1 MTVRNSADTEE
12 GLPPLPVGILP
23 PDREMRFISTR
34 TSTGVVDTR
43 VAYYMYTCDL
53 TYRQA
58 IAYVLYR
65 QGYMQQSIADHMQ
78 IGVVPVSK
86 YIRSARSKIRA
97 SDIEEAKE

>member
-12 GLPPLPVGILP
+12 GLPPLPVSILP
-23 PDREMRFISTR
+23 PDLEMRFISTR

-86 YIRSARSKIRA
+86 SIRSARSKIRA